1 MTVDNRSGPDQFEW
15 VAARWDSAALGDS
28 SGFLALGALLRAHT
42 VIIAA
47 VDGVLRGRDLS
58 RTGYLVLMTL
68 LLADDGTRSHGRL
81 ARDLYVHPTTITLVT
96 DQLVEHGLIRRAPD
110 PTDRR
115 ATLSTI
121 TAKGKRLVAKA
132 TQDLSAA
139 GFGFGDDADH
149 RGVLEALRRY
159 SATPPMPVPSRT
171 AARARRLKA
180 ADSAS

>member
-1 MTVDNRSGPDQFEW
+1 MTLDDRSGPDQFEW

-28 SGFLALGALLRAHT
+28 RGFLALGALLRAHT
-42 VIIAA
+42 VVIAA

-58 RTGYLVLMTL
+58 RTGYLVLISL
-68 LLADDGTRSHGRL
+68 LLADDGTLSHGRL
-81 ARDLYVHPTTITLVT
+81 ARALLVHPTTITLVT
-96 DQLVEHGLIRRAPD
+96 DQLVEGGLVRRAPD

-132 TQDLSAA
+132 THDLADA

-149 RGVLEALRRY
+149 RGVLDALRRY
-159 SATPPMPVPSRT
+159 SANPPVPVPSRSP
-171 AARARRLKA
+171 RARRLKA